1 MMTPMQC
8 YFLKKKRDMPEV
20 FSEWMDPAQS
30 AVISIDMHRGHLGDE
45 TNVTCPA
52 PRGKAIIERHNWF
65 CRVAR
70 RCGVPV
76 IHVQLWL
83 RADGIDDVNGI
94 SPSNW
99 RFLYEAYIGPNEN
112 QKNHSLEGTP
122 WLDLMVETEPSDY
135 YVRTKKR
142 LSAFYPTD
150 LEYLLRNLDKKN
162 VVIVGAYT
170 DCCDLCS
177 AFDAANR
184 MFRVVVPQD
193 VTAGYSPEAEEAAL
207 FLISLHAGVV
217 VDSDDLVAEWYAR
230 CGIQEPARFQAG

>member
-1 MMTPMQC
+1 
-8 YFLKKKRDMPEV
+8 
-20 FSEWMDPAQS
+20 
-30 AVISIDMHRGHLGDE
+30 
-45 TNVTCPA
+45 
-52 PRGKAIIERHNWF
+52 
-65 CRVAR
+65 
-70 RCGVPV
+70 
-76 IHVQLWL
+76 
-83 RADGIDDVNGI
+83 
-94 SPSNW
+94 
-99 RFLYEAYIGPNEN
+99 
-112 QKNHSLEGTP
+112 
-122 WLDLMVETEPSDY
+122 MVETEPSDY

-162 VVIVGAYT
+162 VVIIGAYT

-193 VTAGYSPEAEEAAL
+193 VTAGYSQEAEEAAL

-230 CGIQEPARFQAG
+230 RGIQEPARFQPA

>member
-1 MMTPMQC
+1 MMTEMQC
-8 YFLKKKRDMPEV
+8 YFLKKKRDMPASL
-20 FSEWMDPAQS
+20 SEWLAPAQS
-30 AVISIDMHRGHLGDE
+30 AIISIDMHRGHLGDE
-45 TNVTCPA
+45 ENITCPA
-52 PRGKAIIERHNWF
+52 PRGKTIIERHNWF
-65 CRVAR
+65 CRAAR
-70 RCGVPV
+70 ACDIPI

-83 RADGIDDVNGI
+83 RADGIDDVNGV

-99 RFLYEAYIGPNEN
+99 RSLYEAYIGPNEN
-112 QKNHSLEGTP
+112 QKNHSLEGTK
-122 WLDLMVETEPSDY
+122 WLDLMIETDPSDY

-150 LEYLLRNLDKKN
+150 LEYLLRNLDRKN
-162 VVIVGAYT
+162 VVIIGAYT

-193 VTAGYSPEAEEAAL
+193 VTAGYSKEAEDAAL

-217 VDSDDLVAEWYAR
+217 VDSEDLIAEWYKR
-230 CGIQEPARFQAG
+230 CGIQKTNQFQPN